1 MTSASPKTSDHPAPQ
16 SPKKINPAW
25 IICLLLAYTAAAQFA
40 VGSSIERLVTENAEH
55 NQFSSLEVLV
65 TFLRVGVII
74 WSILASF
81 LQALVLRLIYKGI
94 VKGRGPT
101 LGASWFWVL
110 LGQIPFMATVL
121 VMGLFLQPEALGLLG
136 QAWVRI
142 LFGTIAGAIYIAA
155 AKTVFVAPN
164 GRLAILFVIVAIVN
178 SVLLVSGSS
187 ALNT

>member
-1 MTSASPKTSDHPAPQ
+1 MTSASPKTSGPAAPQ
-16 SPKKINPAW
+16 SPRKINPVW
-25 IICLLLAYTAAAQFA
+25 IICLLLAYTAAAQYA
-40 VGSSIERLVTENAEH
+40 VGSSIERLATENAEH
-55 NQFSSLEVLV
+55 NQFSSQEVLV

-74 WSILASF
+74 WSALASF
-81 LQALVLRLIYKGI
+81 LQGLVLRLIYKGI

-121 VMGLFLQPEALGLLG
+121 FMGLFLEPGAQGLLG

-155 AKTVFVAPN
+155 AKTAFAAPK
-164 GRLAILFVIVAIVN
+164 GRLAVLFV
-178 SVLLVSGSS
+178 SLPPSTRSCSS
-187 ALNT
+187 QAAPP

>member
-1 MTSASPKTSDHPAPQ
+1 MTSASPKTSDPPAPR
-16 SPKKINPAW
+16 SPTKINPVW

-40 VGSSIERLVTENAEH
+40 VGSNIERLATENAEH
-55 NQFSSLEVLV
+55 NRFSSQEVLV

-74 WSILASF
+74 WSTLASF
-81 LQALVLRLIYKGI
+81 LQGLVLRLIYKGI
-94 VKGRGPT
+94 VKGHGPT

-121 VMGLFLQPEALGLLG
+121 AMGLFLEPEARGLLG

-155 AKTVFVAPN
+155 AKKVFVAPN
-164 GRLAILFVIVAIVN
+164 GRLAMLVVIVSIVN

-187 ALNT
+187 AINT

>member
-1 MTSASPKTSDHPAPQ
+1 MTSASPKTSGHPTPQ
-16 SPKKINPAW
+16 SLKKINPVW
-25 IICLLLAYTAAAQFA
+25 IICLLLAYIAAAQFA
-40 VGSSIERLVTENAEH
+40 VGSGIERLVAENAEH
-55 NQFSSLEVLV
+55 NQFSSQEMLV

-94 VKGRGPT
+94 VKGHGPT
-101 LGASWFWVL
+101 LRASWFWVL

-121 VMGLFLQPEALGLLG
+121 IMGLFLQPEAIGLLG

-142 LFGTIAGAIYIAA
+142 LFGTIAAAIYIAA
-155 AKTVFVAPN
+155 AKKVFGAPN
-164 GRLAILFVIVAIVN
+164 GRLAILFVIVAIIN

-187 ALNT
+187 A

>member
-1 MTSASPKTSDHPAPQ
+1 MTFASPKTSDPAAPQ
-16 SPKKINPAW
+16 SPKKINPVW

-40 VGSSIERLVTENAEH
+40 VGSSIERLATENTEH
-55 NQFSSLEVLV
+55 NQFSSQEVLV

-74 WSILASF
+74 WSALASF
-81 LQALVLRLIYKGI
+81 LQGLVLRPIYKGI

-121 VMGLFLQPEALGLLG
+121 VMGLFLEPGAQGLLG
-136 QAWVRI
+136 QGWVRI

-155 AKTVFVAPN
+155 AKTVFAAPN
-164 GRLAILFVIVAIVN
+164 GRLAILFVIVATVN

>member
-1 MTSASPKTSDHPAPQ
+1 MTSAIPKTSEHATPQ
-16 SPKKINPAW
+16 SLKKISPVW

-40 VGSSIERLVTENAEH
+40 VESGIELLVTENAEH
-55 NQFSSLEVLV
+55 NQFPSQEVLV

-94 VKGRGPT
+94 VKGHGPT
-101 LGASWFWVL
+101 LRASWFWVL

-121 VMGLFLQPEALGLLG
+121 IMGLFLQPEAIGLLS
-136 QAWVRI
+136 QTWVRI
-142 LFGTIAGAIYIAA
+142 LFGTIAATIYIAA
-155 AKTVFVAPN
+155 AKKVFGAPN
-164 GRLAILFVIVAIVN
+164 GRLAILFVIVAIIN

-187 ALNT
+187 A

>member
-1 MTSASPKTSDHPAPQ
+1 MTAAIPKTSDHPTSQ
-16 SPKKINPAW
+16 SLNKINPVW
-25 IICLLLAYTAAAQFA
+25 VICLLLAYTAAAQFA
-40 VGSSIERLVTENAEH
+40 AGSGIERLAAENADQ
-55 NQFSSLEVLV
+55 NQFSSQEVLL

-94 VKGRGPT
+94 VKGHAPT

-121 VMGLFLQPEALGLLG
+121 IMGLFLQPEAIGLLG

-142 LFGTIAGAIYIAA
+142 LFGTIAAAIYIAA
-155 AKTVFVAPN
+155 ARKVLGAPR
-164 GRLAILFVIVAIVN
+164 GRLAILFVIVAITN
-178 SVLLVSGSS
+178 SVLLVTGN
-187 ALNT
+187 A